1 MRMSVLMEN
10 VMNDINVREP
20 IPLAPAVVAVAD
32 PVDGL
37 IKTIDLNT
45 SILVAIRVWEAAEPG
60 YYFQL
65 MLDGGITGEVRVVTA
80 EDHIGDMASL
90 YLDKDLLR
98 QNGTYTL
105 GYRITSPNTEVSVDS
120 PTIPLKVD
128 RTPPGATLLAPMIF
142 PTASFG
148 DQLIGLVPGYAGM
161 EPGDLIQT
169 LCNGTEGPA
178 HTVQADELT
187 LRPIEV
193 AFEREF
199 LQGLNTDSVLIEYQ
213 VTDRA
218 GNPSVT
224 SLPVLMTVNL

>member
-1 MRMSVLMEN
+1 MTTKNLAAPN
-10 VMNDINVREP
+10 
-20 IPLAPAVVAVAD
+20 IPVALE
-32 PVDGL
+32 DGL
-37 IKTIDLNT
+37 ISLIDSQTDIHVELEAWAHAHSGDTYQLVLNQY
-45 SILVAIRVWEAAEPG
+45 P
-60 YYFQL
+60 
-65 MLDGGITGEVRVVTA
+65 TGP
-80 EDHIGDMASL
+80 IL
-90 YLDKDLLR
+90 YLPDPVPPAGTVLTFKIAKEALLSDGVY
-98 QNGTYTL
+98 QVAYQATNVIGGTSAISAATPI
-105 GYRITSPNTEVSVDS
+105 RI
-120 PTIPLKVD
+120 D

-178 HTVQADELT
+178 HRVQADELT

>member
-1 MRMSVLMEN
+1 MEN

-20 IPLAPAVVAVAD
+20 IPFHPPFVSIAD
-32 PVDGL
+32 PADGL
-37 IKTIDLNT
+37 LKTVDLNMP
-45 SILVAIRVWEAAEPG
+45 IPVQVRVWEGSQIGHEC
-60 YYFQL
+60 QL
-65 MLDGGITGEVRVVTA
+65 ILDGRTTGSIRFITADDKV
-80 EDHIGDMASL
+80 GDMMVFH
-90 YLDKDLLR
+90 LDKALLDR
-98 QNGTYTL
+98 NGTYLLSYGT
-105 GYRITSPNTEVSVDS
+105 YSPITGLRDSS
-120 PTIPLKVD
+120 PTTPLKVD

-148 DQLIGLVPGYAGM
+148 DRLTGLVPGYAGM

-178 HTVQADELT
+178 HRVQADELT